1 MNDDIERVLYSQADI
16 AEACGRLGKQLT
28 ADYQDKVPVV
38 ISVLSG
44 AVFFTTDVLRQME
57 VYTQIDFI
65 DVSSYNG
72 GTHSSG
78 EVRLVTDISQDVSGR
93 DVLIIEDIVDTGR
106 TLKFIIDLL
115 KDRHAKSVKVCT
127 LLDKPAG
134 RVLEAKADY
143 VGFVVPDEFV
153 VGYGLDYKGEYR
165 NLPYVGVL
173 KPKIYVNK

>member
-16 AEACGRLGKQLT
+16 ATACERLGKQLT
-28 ADYQDKVPVV
+28 NDYQDKVPL
-38 ISVLSG
+38 ILSVLSG
-44 AVFFTTDVLRQME
+44 AVFFTTDVTRQMD
-57 VYTQIDFI
+57 VYAQMDFV

-78 EVRLVTDISQDVSGR
+78 EVRLVTDIAEDVSGR

-115 KDRHAKSVKVCT
+115 KRRHAKSVKVCT
-127 LLDKPAG
+127 LLDKPTG
-134 RVLEAKADY
+134 RVLEVEADY
-143 VGFVVPDEFV
+143 VGFVVPSEFV

-173 KPKIYVNK
+173 KPEIYMNK